1 MTTTAFISMLVALI
15 LLIVAIGRVQGS
27 PKTTAKLLFALA
39 FGVVVGLGISS
50 KKDSCKSSTNDTKI
64 EMTSNLNQIPMQS
77 LLTPEVT
84 SEVVVANKIVGKVID
99 SNEPQGDLQQVDNH
113 FTYAFSRDSP
123 IPENSS

>member
-15 LLIVAIGRVQGS
+15 LLIIAIGRVQGS
-27 PKTTAKLLFALA
+27 PKTTANLLFALA

-50 KKDSCKSSTNDTKI
+50 KKDSCKSSTNNTKI

-77 LLTPEVT
+77 LLIPEVT
-84 SEVVVANKIVGKVID
+84 SEIVVANKIVGKVID

-113 FTYAFSRDSP
+113 FTYTFSRDSP

>member
-1 MTTTAFISMLVALI
+1 MTTTSFISMLVALI
-15 LLIVAIGRVQGS
+15 LLIIAIGRVQGS

-50 KKDSCKSSTNDTKI
+50 KKDSCKSTNNTKI

-77 LLTPEVT
+77 LLIPEVT
-84 SEVVVANKIVGKVID
+84 SVMVVANKIVGKVID
-99 SNEPQGDLQQVDNH
+99 SNEPQRDLQLVYND
-113 FTYAFSRDSP
+113 FTYALTRDSP